1 MSHTT
6 LVSKCKETL
15 WKQLNQNSDLGHL
28 ANEEGQI
35 KSRLVDAFDRRVSTS
50 ILVVGPTGSGK
61 RELVEKVMIDYC
73 SEGIKNS
80 KPVSVA
86 RINGLVHLNDN
97 QVRERTSESL
107 SLFLVTLSVQL
118 QLSQTFFLKPRLRW
132 VLQINCYYV
141 LVIPIGISISLM
153 RISKI
158 TSRLKFVTLLRSSC
172 YSWARLKSF
181 SKPFYISIS
190 NVVSTRSQ
198 QW

>member
-1 MSHTT
+1 MENAEYGTGSWRSGTT
-6 LVSKCKETL
+6 VTLNLELSLQVCYIFQSSYNNSYSGYALEHALLFPAMVCPSVVSRCKEIL
-15 WKQLNQNSDLGHL
+15 WKQLNQNSDLRHL

-97 QVRERTSESL
+97 QVRGCFNGRRMNS
-107 SLFLVTLSVQL
+107 
-118 QLSQTFFLKPRLRW
+118 
-132 VLQINCYYV
+132 
-141 LVIPIGISISLM
+141 
-153 RISKI
+153 
-158 TSRLKFVTLLRSSC
+158 
-172 YSWARLKSF
+172 
-181 SKPFYISIS
+181 
-190 NVVSTRSQ
+190 
-198 QW
+198 

>member
-15 WKQLNQNSDLGHL
+15 WKQLNQNSDIGHL

-118 QLSQTFFLKPRLRW
+118 QLSQTFFLKPRLR
-132 VLQINCYYV
+132 
-141 LVIPIGISISLM
+141 
-153 RISKI
+153 
-158 TSRLKFVTLLRSSC
+158 
-172 YSWARLKSF
+172 
-181 SKPFYISIS
+181 
-190 NVVSTRSQ
+190 
-198 QW
+198 